1 MTRLGERLRD
11 QEVDEMIRAADVG
24 RDGQVNYEELVRTL
38 VSK

>member
-11 QEVDEMIRAADVG
+11 QEVDEMIRAADVD
-24 RDGQVNYEELVRTL
+24 RDRQVNYEEFVRTL